1 MFNLVF
7 EAFNYAILEKLV
19 AMNCSEIVALIY
31 FAILALAALLAVMA
45 LLCRLMII
53 AF

>member
-7 EAFNYAILEKLV
+7 EAFNYAILGKLI
-19 AMNCSEIVALIY
+19 AIICSEFVALIY